1 MAPNLFTP
9 IQVGSV
15 QLKNRIF
22 MAPFTRIRAGTSHM
36 PNDLM
41 KEYYAQRA
49 SAGLIIAEGSMMAP
63 NTSAFVGEPGFYTA
77 DQLVKWR
84 EITDAVH
91 AKGGKI
97 FMQIWHAGRAA
108 YPDNNNGVQPIAPS
122 AIAINGEAHTRYFKA
137 QHVVPRELSVN
148 EIASVVELFATASK
162 KCIDVGGFDGVEI
175 HAANGFLIDQFLR
188 TSANT
193 RTDQY
198 GGSLENRA
206 RFLTEVLQ
214 AVTDAVGADKVGV
227 RFSPLNGYNDIH
239 VEDPMALS
247 EHVAKISQRFNLAY
261 VHVIRGDM
269 LQVQEGD
276 VEPIFRKHF
285 HNTFI
290 SNMGYTKDEANAA
303 IEAGKL
309 DAVAFGTLFIANPDL
324 PERFAKDAPLNDADP
339 TTYYVGGAKGYTDYP
354 TLP

>member
-9 IQVGSV
+9 IQVGFV

-22 MAPFTRIRAGTSHM
+22 MAPLTRIRAGTSHM
-36 PNDLM
+36 PTDLM
-41 KEYYAQRA
+41 KEYYSQRA

-63 NTSAFVGEPGFYTA
+63 NTMLCLA
-77 DQLVKWR
+77 
-84 EITDAVH
+84 
-91 AKGGKI
+91 
-97 FMQIWHAGRAA
+97 
-108 YPDNNNGVQPIAPS
+108 N
-122 AIAINGEAHTRYFKA
+122 
-137 QHVVPRELSVN
+137 SVN
-148 EIASVVELFATASK
+148 EIASIVELFATASK
-162 KCIDVGGFDGVEI
+162 KCIDVGGFDSVEV
-175 HAANGFLIDQFLR
+175 HGANGYLIDQFLR
-188 TSANT
+188 TSSNT
-193 RTDQY
+193 STDQY

-214 AVTDAVGADKVGV
+214 AVTDAVGAGKVGV
-227 RFSPLNGYNDIH
+227 RFSPLNGYNDMQD
-239 VEDPMALS
+239 EDPMALS

-261 VHVIRGDM
+261 VHLIRGDM
-269 LQVQEGD
+269 LHVQEGD
-276 VEPIFRKHF
+276 LEPIFRKHF

-303 IEAGKL
+303 IEAEKL
-309 DAVAFGTLFIANPDL
+309 DAVAFGALFIANPDL